1 MTLVESRSP
10 YCIENE
16 GAEKIAKNLA
26 DRKAAL
32 DELRERMHAVKATAQ
47 THLVR
52 VEALPKEKAPGIAKT
67 SKASGV
73 AKATKS
79 APAKRWS
86 PDMPKGPPAK
96 IPRGTVGAMMAGLGL
111 KTVFRK
117 I

>member
-26 DRKAAL
+26 LRKAAL

-52 VEALPKEKAPGIAKT
+52 VEAMPKAAGIAKT